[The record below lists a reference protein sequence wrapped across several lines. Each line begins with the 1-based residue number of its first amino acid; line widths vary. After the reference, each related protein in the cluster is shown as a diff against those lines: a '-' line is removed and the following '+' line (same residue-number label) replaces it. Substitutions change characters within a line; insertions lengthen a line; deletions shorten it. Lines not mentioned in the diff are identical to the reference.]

1 MRNKGTRMHKC
12 KLRILLLSLAIF
24 AAPSV
29 TLARGHSSGGFHAA
43 ASHGSSRHSNG
54 GNHSNRA
61 QGVPRNAHDRIA
73 RSAKARD
80 TFKHAHPCPSTGR
93 KSGACPGYVIDHV
106 VPLCAGGPDAPVNM
120 QWQSKVVAARKDILE
135 KRRCALLRRRAGL

>member
-93 KSGACPGYVIDHV
+93 KSGACPGYVIDHMR
-106 VPLCAGGPDAPVNM
+106 PLKRGGQDAPDNM
-120 QWQSKVVAARKDILE
+120 QWQTTAAARLKDKTE
-135 KRRCALLRRRAGL
+135 

>member
-73 RSAKARD
+73 RSAKAKD

-93 KSGACPGYVIDHV
+93 KSGACPGYVIDHMR
-106 VPLCAGGPDAPVNM
+106 PLKRGGQDAPDNM
-120 QWQSKVVAARKDILE
+120 QWQTTAAARLKDKTE
-135 KRRCALLRRRAGL
+135 

>member
-61 QGVPRNAHDRIA
+61 QGVPRNARDRIA
-73 RSAKARD
+73 RSAQARD

-93 KSGACPGYVIDHV
+93 KSGACPGYVIDHMR
-106 VPLCAGGPDAPVNM
+106 PLKRGGQDAPDNM
-120 QWQSKVVAARKDILE
+120 QWQTTAAARLKDKTE
-135 KRRCALLRRRAGL
+135 

>member
-43 ASHGSSRHSNG
+43 ASHGGSRHSNG

-61 QGVPRNAHDRIA
+61 QGVPRNARDRIA
-73 RSAKARD
+73 RSAKAKD

-93 KSGACPGYVIDHV
+93 KSGACPGYVIDHMR
-106 VPLCAGGPDAPVNM
+106 PLKRGGQDAPDNM
-120 QWQSKVVAARKDILE
+120 QWQTTAAARLKDKTE
-135 KRRCALLRRRAGL
+135 